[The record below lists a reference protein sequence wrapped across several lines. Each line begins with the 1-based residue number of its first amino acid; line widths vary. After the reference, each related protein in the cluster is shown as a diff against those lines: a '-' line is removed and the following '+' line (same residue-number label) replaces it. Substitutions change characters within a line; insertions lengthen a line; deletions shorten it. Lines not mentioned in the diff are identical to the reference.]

1 MATINGVILLIG
13 LLMYQELP
21 RESNQE
27 ETISSELTNVY
38 ETSRQSCSNELDGP
52 IRINVDCETVI
63 NKEKLCENSANVNVV
78 DEEPYNNGE
87 VKVHVSPKDA
97 LKMKEF
103 YLLSIVYICSD
114 YPFMFVNVFYKTYGQ
129 TFILDDTFLS
139 TIGSVAGA
147 VHALSR
153 VIVGLIHDKLSYKLT
168 CLLLL
173 GIKTVLLFTLV
184 VTPYGGE
191 VMYMI
196 WICGLFATFPLPFVC
211 IPTAI
216 AEVFGTKHNA
226 EIYGMVLFTSTACSF
241 LWPLVINHIA
251 SLGWF
256 ATFCMTATISFIG
269 ILVTILFPETQ
280 PS

>member
-1 MATINGVILLIG
+1 MFLYIETSVFIFLT
-13 LLMYQELP
+13 
-21 RESNQE
+21 QE
-27 ETISSELTNVY
+27 ETIFSELTNVY
-38 ETSRQSCSNELDGP
+38 ETSRQSCSNELNEP
-52 IRINVDCETVI
+52 IRKNVDRGTVI
-63 NKEKLCENSANVNVV
+63 NNKKLCASFEETSANVNVH
-78 DEEPYNNGE
+78 DEQPYNNGE
-87 VKVHVSPKDA
+87 VKVNVSPKAA

-114 YPFMFVNVFYKTYGQ
+114 YPFLFVNVFYKTYGQ

-173 GIKTVLLFTLV
+173 GIKTILLFTLV

-196 WICGLFATFPLPFVC
+196 WICGLFATFPLSSVC

-226 EIYGMVLFTSTACSF
+226 EIFGMGYCRDGRYKTPKSQVPSIILDISACYINLLFIFHDSIDTVKAAY
-241 LWPLVINHIA
+241 IRKA
-251 SLGWF
+251 E
-256 ATFCMTATISFIG
+256 
-269 ILVTILFPETQ
+269 ETL
-280 PS
+280 